1 MCGRYYVKDDLPP
14 KLGKLIGRHRV
25 EGVPFRFGDITPT
38 MSVPILR
45 LSKNEIVLQ
54 EMTWG
59 IPKADGKGL
68 IINARAE
75 SVREKSGFKDAITAH
90 RVLIP
95 ASGFYEWDKSKNQV
109 NFTDETGLLFLAGFF
124 QFAGKESE
132 RRTVILTTAA
142 NDSMIK
148 VHDRM
153 PLMIRGD
160 AIEDWLRDNDKTDAF
175 LKAEMPLLQKTI
187 ENEQLSL
194 F

>member
-1 MCGRYYVKDDLPP
+1 MCGRYYVKNDLPQ

-25 EGVPFRFGDITPT
+25 AGVPFRFGDITPA
-38 MSVPILR
+38 MSVPVLR
-45 LSKNEIVLQ
+45 LSKNEMALQ

-59 IPKADGKGL
+59 IPKTDGKGL

-132 RRTVILTTAA
+132 RRTVILTTTA

-160 AIEDWLRDNDKTDAF
+160 EIEDWLRDNDKTDAF